1 MELSGSRDPMKGS
14 TLLTFVGVVV
24 IALVIGT
31 TLGSIGFPT
40 TKTETTTQTIASS
53 STTTLFITKVVTIV
67 TNTSSTSSTC
77 TATGGIGCPHFF
89 NETFS
94 LSVDYSGPWGLSYQG
109 YLGDGSGLPIESGN
123 FFGHGFGWNSSVTVS
138 GIDEYGVTACAEAQ
152 KLDSSN
158 ATLGLILQG
167 NANMTSLPY
176 GTTKVCI
183 TYAII

>member
-1 MELSGSRDPMKGS
+1 MKGTTILS
-14 TLLTFVGVVV
+14 IAGVAV
-24 IALVIGT
+24 IMLVIGT
-31 TLGSIGFPT
+31 ALGSVAFPM

-53 STTTLFITKVVTIV
+53 SATTMFITKVVTVV
-67 TNTSSTSSTC
+67 TNTSSSSSTC

-89 NETFS
+89 NQTFAIS
-94 LSVDYSGPWGLSYQG
+94 INYSGPWGLSYQG
-109 YLGDGSGLPIESGN
+109 YLGDGSDSPIESGN
-123 FFGHGFGWNSSVTVS
+123 FFGHGFGWNSSIIVS
-138 GIDEYGVTACAEAQ
+138 GIDTYGVTACAEAQ

-158 ATLGLILQG
+158 ATIGLILQG